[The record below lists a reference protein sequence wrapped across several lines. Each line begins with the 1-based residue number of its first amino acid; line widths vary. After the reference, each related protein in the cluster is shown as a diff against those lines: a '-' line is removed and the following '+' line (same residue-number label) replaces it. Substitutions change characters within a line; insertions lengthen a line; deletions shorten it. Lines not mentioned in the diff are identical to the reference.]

1 MASVT
6 TPREQAE
13 TSEAARKV
21 GGYVELLRL
30 QDERTEIRRRGL
42 IAKLTKNPQ
51 TGRFKYI
58 VAS

>member
-1 MASVT
+1 MANVLT
-6 TPREQAE
+6 LREQEE

-21 GGYVELLRL
+21 GGYVELVRL
-30 QDERTEIRRRGL
+30 QDERTAIRRRGKL
-42 IAKLTKNPQ
+42 AKLTKNPQ